1 MAVWF
6 PFGANHSIM
15 ADGKVLIVEDD
26 LLLAMVEE
34 RMVKRIGFEVV
45 GKAEDGPQAVE
56 MTADLKPDV
65 IIMDITLEEGM
76 DGIEAMQE
84 IRTFSDVPV
93 IYLSGSS
100 DRYNFERAK
109 KTNFVEFLTKPVTSA
124 DVKIPLEKAMNQSSE
139 DSESEENHPANPT
152 A

>member
-1 MAVWF
+1 
-6 PFGANHSIM
+6 M

-45 GKAEDGPQAVE
+45 GKAENGPQAIE
-56 MTADLKPDV
+56 KTSELEPDV

-76 DGIEAMQE
+76 DGIEAMEE
-84 IRTFSDVPV
+84 IRTFSDASV

-109 KTNFVEFLTKPVTSA
+109 KTGFVEFLTKPVTSA
-124 DVKIPLEKAMNQSSE
+124 DVKIPLEKVLGKPSE
-139 DSESEENHPANPT
+139 GSESGENRPANST
-152 A
+152 T

>member
-1 MAVWF
+1 MVIWF
-6 PFGANHSIM
+6 PFGANHSKM

-45 GKAEDGPQAVE
+45 GKAENGPQAIE
-56 MTADLKPDV
+56 KTSELEPDV

-76 DGIEAMQE
+76 DGIEAMEE

-100 DRYNFERAK
+100 DRYNYERAK

-124 DVKIPLEKAMNQSSE
+124 DVKIPLEAVLGKSSGG
-139 DSESEENHPANPT
+139 SESEENHPANST
-152 A
+152 T